1 MNPAMIAQTS
11 PVTKEGNISVLLS
24 SRCVAIRCLLMNLQ
38 VESSCYKH
46 VVLYVVWDPYIVA
59 SNLKIL
65 IPVGTALI
73 SVADVKY
80 PRVSPPI
87 PTVNIWC
94 ACTTNPSTPIAGM
107 ADIFLGFPNA
117 YFFPLA

>member
-1 MNPAMIAQTS
+1 M
-11 PVTKEGNISVLLS
+11 
-24 SRCVAIRCLLMNLQ
+24 
-38 VESSCYKH
+38 
-46 VVLYVVWDPYIVA
+46 VLYVVWDPYIVA
-59 SNLKIL
+59 SKLKIL

-94 ACTTNPSTPIAGM
+94 ACTTNHSTPIAGT
-107 ADIFLGFPNA
+107 ANIFPRFPNA
-117 YFFPLA
+117 SFFLLS